1 MICAGR
7 IQDRKPL
14 GYLIYIFLRLHGVI
28 RIKGG
33 QDACQGDSGG
43 PLVETGWINGEPVEW
58 QVGIVSF
65 GIGCGRPGLGA
76 VYSSI
81 DYYSEWIANVINH
94 YVAYV
99 Q

>member
-1 MICAGR
+1 
-7 IQDRKPL
+7 L
-14 GYLIYIFLRLHGVI
+14 FLSSLKRVGVI
-28 RIKGG
+28 PVKGG

-43 PLVETGWINGEPVEW
+43 PLIETGWVDGEPVEW

-76 VYSSI
+76 VYSSVG
-81 DYYSEWIANVINH
+81 YYAEWIADVINH
-94 YVAYV
+94 FVAHV